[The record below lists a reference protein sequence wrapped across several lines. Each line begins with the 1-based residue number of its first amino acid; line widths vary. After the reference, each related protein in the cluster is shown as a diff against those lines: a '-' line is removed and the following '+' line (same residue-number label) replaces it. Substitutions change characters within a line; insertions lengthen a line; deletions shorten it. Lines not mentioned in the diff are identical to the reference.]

1 MPRIKICRLK
11 QNEVSSGPR
20 KLQISCGI
28 LSTALFLTITRYPL
42 KVRKVSQYPFCLS
55 LCKRSLILRMELVF
69 SEKTSF
75 MNQKFCSFSCDEKGA
90 KAEPRA
96 CYTQKHEH
104 THMQRLHRRFLSN
117 KPACWISSRSFN
129 SCSPT
134 DLYTAS
140 ELLTTPSS
148 MFDSTFY
155 DSLSIHGSHS

>member
-11 QNEVSSGPR
+11 QYEVSSGPR
-20 KLQISCGI
+20 KVQISCGI

-96 CYTQKHEH
+96 CYTQKCEH
-104 THMQRLHRRFLSN
+104 THTCRGFIG
-117 KPACWISSRSFN
+117 A
-129 SCSPT
+129 SCLTNPHVGSPV
-134 DLYTAS
+134 A
-140 ELLTTPSS
+140 LLTPAHQQI
-148 MFDSTFY
+148 STLPLNY
-155 DSLSIHGSHS
+155 